1 MVAMVANM
9 ASTRPATRD
18 SNVEFERRLY
28 AARPCIFYSMVSK
41 NDQSVLD
48 N

>member
-9 ASTRPATRD
+9 ASIRPATRD
-18 SNVEFERRLY
+18 SNVEFESRLY
-28 AARPCIFYSMVSK
+28 AARPCIFFLMVK
-41 NDQSVLD
+41 KMINNVLD